1 MATLKDLIRAETLKV
16 GSHGAMPST
25 QVIKL
30 IEKRDFVCPTGTESF
45 NYIAPC
51 DGVLVAFLQAGSRDG
66 NNQPGVNI
74 VADNDIRYAIRTTD
88 GSVQMQLRK
97 GETSRA
103 DFYEAH
109 QNVAQWIVRFVKTIG
124 GGDKRYLKALACNRF
139 GGSLWLRLKTTSEIL
154 RKEARTLASWR
165 ISQLASTTRPLLGS
179 GQIQSLHPTTVSLQ
193 SSGKVLGW
201 FSYLHSTLGSK
212 VYRQREYQLHTSLL
226 KRGRDLTTS
235 FNLRGKFPFVDS
247 YQFSLASNNARMEVA
262 A

>member
-25 QVIKL
+25 QVINL

-51 DGVLVAFLQAGSRDG
+51 DGVLVAFLQAGPRDG

-97 GETSRA
+97 GEISRA

-124 GGDKRYLKALACNRF
+124 GGTF
-139 GGSLWLRLKTTSEIL
+139 
-154 RKEARTLASWR
+154 
-165 ISQLASTTRPLLGS
+165 RPLCQAVGPKSQKILAGTS
-179 GQIQSLHPTTVSLQ
+179 PAIQQ
-193 SSGKVLGW
+193 
-201 FSYLHSTLGSK
+201 
-212 VYRQREYQLHTSLL
+212 
-226 KRGRDLTTS
+226 
-235 FNLRGKFPFVDS
+235 N
-247 YQFSLASNNARMEVA
+247 
-262 A
+262 